1 MEGVC
6 IQKKKHAHP
15 PHPHPPSQ
23 LLRLGLALALAPLT
37 DAALDAVRA
46 ALRLRSKR
54 AAFAACVAVLGGCAS
69 AVLVGRTLA
78 WV

>member
-1 MEGVC
+1 MFRTHT
-6 IQKKKHAHP
+6 KNHAP
-15 PHPHPPSQ
+15 PFSSLQ

-46 ALRLRSKR
+46 TLRLRSKR